1 MRTTKNTR
9 IGITDGND
17 ENTKMV
23 QMVNRKLKMEL
34 EKKPKQ

>member
-9 IGITDGND
+9 IGTIDGND

-23 QMVNRKLKMEL
+23 QMVNRKLKMEW